1 MKRVAFLIVVLLFA
15 IKALAQAEPA
25 NYTAA
30 LTKFKHYYNNN
41 QPDSIFSM
49 FSPEMKTALP
59 LQNFKPTTIQL
70 KSQYGELIKTDFVK
84 YGNSLAV
91 YKATFKNSIFLL
103 NLSLNAQN
111 KLTGLLLSPYTESIV
126 PQTALDP
133 SIVESPVL
141 LKTLS
146 GSISGTLTMPKNAEG
161 KIPVVLIIGDSGPTD
176 RDGNNAKADIS
187 ANTYKLLAQDL
198 GKNGIASV
206 RYDKRLVGES
216 VSSTKESQ
224 LRIDDYSDDAVGLIE
239 MLNDDQRFSKIIV
252 FGHGEGALV
261 CMLAMADQPVKA
273 YISAEGESDQG
284 DKIMLDEM
292 KSKPKYQ
299 ADEFKTILDSL
310 RKGKTTAIVDPSL
323 YFIARPSVQTFLMSW
338 CRCIPLKGM
347 KKVKVPTLIIQGTT
361 DLKVPTE
368 NGGKLKKAK
377 SDAELLV
384 IKGMNHEL
392 KDAPADE
399 EANLA
404 TYSKPDLPLNAEMVS
419 GVVAFV
425 NKLK

>member
-1 MKRVAFLIVVLLFA
+1 MKRTAFFIVVLLFA
-15 IKALAQAEPA
+15 FKALAQAEPA

-41 QPDSIFSM
+41 EPDSIFTM
-49 FSPEMKTALP
+49 FSPEMKAALP
-59 LQNFKPTTIQL
+59 LENFKPTTIQL
-70 KSQYGELIKTDFVK
+70 KSQYGELVKTDFVK

-91 YKATFKNSIFLL
+91 YKATFKNSTFLL

-111 KLTGLLLSPYTESIV
+111 KLTGLLLSPYKEDST
-126 PQTALDP
+126 PQAALDP
-133 SIVESPVL
+133 AIIESPVL

-146 GSISGTLTMPKNAEG
+146 GSISGTLTMPKKADG

-187 ANTYKLLAQDL
+187 ANTYKLLAHEL

-206 RYDKRLVGES
+206 RYDKRMVGES
-216 VSSTKESQ
+216 VSTTKESQ

-261 CMLAMADQPVKA
+261 CMMAMADQPVKA
-273 YISAEGESDQG
+273 YISAEGESEQG
-284 DKIMLDEM
+284 DKILTDEM
-292 KSKPKYQ
+292 KLKPKYQ
-299 ADEFKTILDSL
+299 ADEFQTILDSL
-310 RKGKTTAIVDPSL
+310 RKGKTTPIVDPSL
-323 YFIARPSVQTFLMSW
+323 YYIARPSIQVFLMSW

-361 DLKVPTE
+361 DLKVKTDNAE
-368 NGGKLKKAK
+368 KLKKAK
-377 SDAELLV
+377 SDAELLI

-399 EANLA
+399 EQNLA

-425 NKLK
+425 NKVK

>member
-103 NLSLNAQN
+103 NLSLNTQN
-111 KLTGLLLSPYTESIV
+111 KLTGLLLSPYTESSV
-126 PQTALDP
+126 PQAALDP